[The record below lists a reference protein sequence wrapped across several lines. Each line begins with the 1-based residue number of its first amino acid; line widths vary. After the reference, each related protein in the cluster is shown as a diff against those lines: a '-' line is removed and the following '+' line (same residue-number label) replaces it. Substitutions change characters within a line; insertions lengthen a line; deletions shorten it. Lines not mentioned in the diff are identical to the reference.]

1 MKPITGFVRSTLGA
15 LGLVTLLAAPLGCAG
30 VDEEGELVG
39 EAAQALEQPLLVA
52 DSTTLDFGT
61 IVQGADVTLAV
72 TLTNTGAGDASSI
85 TLAVP
90 PDPYRTAH
98 NPPTYLGAGN
108 SSIATEITFAPT
120 AIGTFARDIEVTYR
134 GPSGLT
140 PGVLHTLTLHV
151 TGTAN

>member
-1 MKPITGFVRSTLGA
+1 MKPIAGLVRSTLGA

-30 VDEEGELVG
+30 IDEDGELVG
-39 EAAQALEQPLLVA
+39 EAAQALEEPLLVA
-52 DSTTLDFGT
+52 SSSTLDFGT
-61 IVQGADVTLAV
+61 IAHGSDVTLGV
-72 TLTNTGAGDASSI
+72 TLTNTGAGDASFV

-98 NPPTYLGAGN
+98 NPPTYLEAGITT
-108 SSIATEITFAPT
+108 SVTQITFAPS
-120 AIGTFARDIEVTYR
+120 AIGTFARDINVTYR

-140 PGVLHTLTLHV
+140 PGVLHTLTIHV

>member
-1 MKPITGFVRSTLGA
+1 MKPIAGLIRSTLGA
-15 LGLVTLLAAPLGCAG
+15 LGLVTLLVAPLGCAG

-39 EAAQALEQPLLVA
+39 EAAQALEEPLLVA
-52 DSTTLDFGT
+52 SSSTLDFGT
-61 IVQGADVTLAV
+61 IVQGADVTLGV
-72 TLTNTGAGDASSI
+72 TLTNTGAGDASFV

-98 NPPTYLGAGN
+98 NPPTYLGPGEA
-108 SSIATEITFAPT
+108 SSVTEITFAPT
-120 AIGTFARDIEVTYR
+120 TIGTFARDIDVTYR

-140 PGVLHTLTLHV
+140 PGVLHTLTIHV

>member
-1 MKPITGFVRSTLGA
+1 MKPIAGLIRSTLGA

-30 VDEEGELVG
+30 VDEEGDLG
-39 EAAQALEQPLLVA
+39 EAAQALEEPLLVA
-52 DSTTLDFGT
+52 GSSTLDFGT
-61 IVQGADVTLAV
+61 IAHGADVTLAV
-72 TLTNTGAGDASSI
+72 TLTNTGAGDATFI

-108 SSIATEITFAPT
+108 SSSTTEITFAPT
-120 AIGTFARDIEVTYR
+120 AIGTFARDIDVTYR
-134 GPSGLT
+134 GPGDLT